1 VPPSSSNR
9 ASVSV
14 PLPAPTTDMSQ
25 ARHDLGVFGYCIVR
39 DALSS
44 AEVRTLRS
52 RVAEQARG
60 EEEAGVAF
68 HDSKTNQRIWM
79 LVNKGQAFRELVL
92 HRLAEEMMSH
102 LLGDDFLLSSA
113 TANIARPG
121 GAPMSLH
128 TDQIYVDF
136 WTEKPLVANIAWML
150 DDFTDENGGTR
161 LVPASH
167 LVRDWRSTLKTPSV
181 AAEGPAGSALIFDG
195 RLVHGTGANR
205 TPDQHRH
212 AILTYYCRAFIRQQ
226 ENFFL
231 GLDPRL
237 RTNAHEKLLR
247 RLGFTI
253 RHGLGRTEAPNQEGL
268 LAIVR
273 EPVPA
278 LDATGRPYSAAAK
291 MA

>member
-1 VPPSSSNR
+1 VTATDTLATPARNLPKPTADRGR
-9 ASVSV
+9 ARRD
-14 PLPAPTTDMSQ
+14 LQ
-25 ARHDLGVFGYCIVR
+25 AFGYCIVK
-39 DALSS
+39 DALTASQVQ
-44 AEVRTLRS
+44 ALRT
-52 RVAEQARG
+52 RVADQARG

-79 LVNKGQAFRELVL
+79 LVNKGRVFRDLVL
-92 HRLAEEMMSH
+92 HPLAEEMMGQ

-113 TANIARPG
+113 TANIACPG
-121 GAPMSLH
+121 GEPMYLH

-161 LVPASH
+161 LVPGSH
-167 LVRDWRSTLKTPSV
+167 LVADWRSTLKTGSI
-181 AAEGPAGSALIFDG
+181 AAEGPAGSALVFDG

-205 TPDQHRH
+205 TADQRRH
-212 AILTYYCRAFIRQQ
+212 AILTYYCRAFMRQQ

-231 GLDPRL
+231 GLDPKL
-237 RTNAHEKLLR
+237 RGPEHEPLLR
-247 RLGFTI
+247 RLGFSI

-268 LAIVR
+268 LGLVE

-278 LDATGRPYSAAAK
+278 LDAAGRPCPAEQPLG
-291 MA
+291 